1 MSKHYWDCFLEEDFA
16 ECAPIPEIVIY
27 VNCIFSDI
35 NQSILIDEKNLLSY
49 QENQEEIYPPKEI
62 YRSLMYVCSDLDTG
76 IFADQNC
83 IISFVEDESICGGDF
98 VKVNQNGIDYILKIS
113 SMVQLEFLDVNQPKP
128 ATPILVK
135 EKQILA
141 LQEAILRDVIN
152 IGVLIESNVAIAF
165 DENNLIA
172 YMEKIPTPEDFLI
185 KVQNCRG
192 YPDLRLLADENGN
205 LIRTFTKACKY
216 KFLDIDNNRC
226 LYPYTNTK
234 PIKIYELPILEDLDQ
249 EKDFILIVR
258 GARLLKI
265 LISDLIDSYAT
276 FPASIGIFSEEDTTS
291 HSVLDVFASWDHQ
304 F

>member
-1 MSKHYWDCFLEEDFA
+1 MNKCYWDCFLEEDFA
-16 ECAPIPEIVIY
+16 ECPPIPEIVIY

-35 NQSILIDEKNLLSY
+35 NQSILIDDKNLLSY
-49 QENQEEIYPPKEI
+49 QENQEEIYPPKQM
-62 YRSLMYVCSDLDTG
+62 YRSIMYVGADLDTG

-83 IISFVEDESICGGDF
+83 IISWIEDESICGGDF
-98 VKVNQNGIDYILKIS
+98 IKVNQNGIDYIIKIS
-113 SMVQLEFLDVNQPKP
+113 SMIELQFLDVNQPKP

-152 IGVLIESNVAIAF
+152 IGVLAESNLAVAF
-165 DENNLIA
+165 DENNVIA
-172 YMEKIPTPEDFLI
+172 YMEKIPTPEDFLL

-216 KFLDIDNNRC
+216 KFLNFDNNRC
-226 LYPYTNTK
+226 LFPYTNTK
-234 PIKIYELPILEDLDQ
+234 PIKISELPIVEDLEQ

-258 GARLLKI
+258 GAVLLKI
-265 LISDLIDSYAT
+265 LISDLINSYAS
-276 FPASIGIFSEEDTTS
+276 FPVSIGSFSEECTTS
-291 HSVLDVFASWDHQ
+291 HSVLDVFANLDH
-304 F
+304 

>member
-1 MSKHYWDCFLEEDFA
+1 MNRHYWDCFLEEDFA

-35 NQSILIDEKNLLSY
+35 NQSILIDNKNLLSY

-62 YRSLMYVCSDLDTG
+62 YRSLMYIGADLDIG

-83 IISFVEDESICGGDF
+83 IISFIENESICGGDF
-98 VKVNQNGIDYILKIS
+98 IKVNQNGIDFIIKIS
-113 SMVQLEFLDVNQPKP
+113 SMIELQFLDVNQPKP

-152 IGVLIESNVAIAF
+152 ISLLADSNLAIAF
-165 DENNLIA
+165 DEDDAIA
-172 YMEKIPTPEDFLI
+172 YVEKIPTPEDFLL

-205 LIRTFTKACKY
+205 LIRTFTKSCKY
-216 KFLDIDNNRC
+216 KFLDVDNNRC

-234 PIKIYELPILEDLDQ
+234 PIKIYELPIVEDLNQ

-258 GARLLKI
+258 GANLLKI
-265 LISDLIDSYAT
+265 LISDLISSYAS
-276 FPASIGIFSEEDTTS
+276 FPASIGISLEERTIFDS
-291 HSVLDVFASWDHQ
+291 ALDVFANLDH
-304 F
+304 